1 MRYLREIS
9 KYIAKLEETQRDNIN
24 AAAGMMA
31 DAIKGRKQ
39 IFSFGA
45 SHSFIVTMEMVYRT
59 GGLMLVNPI
68 VPHGM
73 NLDVRPMTMTSRIER
88 IEGYGRVLLEG
99 APAKAGDVIII
110 VSTSGRNSVAL
121 DMAIAAREKGL
132 GIIGITSM
140 DYTLA
145 VTSRHSSGRKLYELC
160 DIVIDN
166 CAPYGDAC
174 VEVRLANGDLESK
187 AGPVSSVTGTAIANQ
202 LAVSVCDILRGE
214 GVDAPVFV
222 SANTDIGDSYNKKLL
237 EANKDRIHY
246 M

>member
-9 KYIAKLEETQRDNIN
+9 KYIAKLEETQKDNIN
-24 AAAGMMA
+24 AAAEVMA
-31 DAIKGRKQ
+31 DAIKNGKQ

-73 NLDVRPMTMTSRIER
+73 NLDVRPMTMTSQIER
-88 IEGYGRVLLEG
+88 IEGYGSVLLEG
-99 APAKAGDVIII
+99 SPAEAGDVLIII
-110 VSTSGRNSVAL
+110 STSGRNSVAL
-121 DMAIAAREKGL
+121 DMAIAARKKGL
-132 GIIGITSM
+132 RIIGITSM

-174 VEVRLANGDLESK
+174 VEIRLAGGDLESK
-187 AGPVSSVTGTAIANQ
+187 AGPVSSVSGTAIANQ
-202 LAVSVCDILRGE
+202 LAVSVCDILQRE

-237 EANKDRIHY
+237 EENKDRIHY

>member
-9 KYIAKLEETQRDNIN
+9 KYIAKLEETQKDNIN
-24 AAAGMMA
+24 AAAEVMA
-31 DAIKGRKQ
+31 DAIKNGKQ

-73 NLDVRPMTMTSRIER
+73 NLDVRPMTMTSQIER
-88 IEGYGRVLLEG
+88 IEGYGSVLLEG
-99 APAKAGDVIII
+99 SPAEAGDVLIII
-110 VSTSGRNSVAL
+110 STSGRNSVAL
-121 DMAIAAREKGL
+121 DMAIAARKKGL
-132 GIIGITSM
+132 RIIGITSM

-174 VEVRLANGDLESK
+174 VELRLAGGDLESK

-202 LAVSVCDILRGE
+202 LAVSVCDILQRE

-237 EANKDRIHY
+237 EENKDRIHY